1 MKQLMADIADE
12 ADEADIIVI
21 GAGVAGLAAARTLR
35 DAGRDVIVLEGRDRI
50 GGRIWTDHALGV
62 PVDLGATWIHGIRG
76 NPITA
81 LARRHGLRTAFSNH
95 LAMRNYDADG
105 RLLSLD
111 ETLAL
116 RAERDRLLAGAMALG
131 SRLGH
136 DISLADAIARL
147 CPGGPDARDAGPD
160 AGRPAGPDAA
170 RSAGQDPKPDMERC
184 RLNAL
189 MAWHEL
195 LMGGDCERL
204 SVQHMGDDDDLPG
217 PDHLFPAGYHGVVA
231 CLAAGLDIRPGQAVH
246 GIDWSGADVKVAA
259 TGGTLR
265 ARAVI
270 ITVPL
275 GVLAAGTIAFTP
287 ALPARKQ
294 DAIARLGMGN
304 LDKIAMRFDRPF
316 WPREVVHL
324 GYMSRTRGEL
334 SGFLSMLPFGMPVL
348 VAFTSGGFG
357 RWLAAQDD
365 AATVAHTLDVLRCM
379 FGSAVA
385 PPAGV
390 RITRWGRDPFSLGA
404 YSHVPVGATGAD
416 YDRMAEP
423 VAGKLLFAGEA
434 MHRQFP
440 ATVHGA
446 YLSGQR
452 EARRLLQGTV

>member
-1 MKQLMADIADE
+1 MKLPMVDIADNV
-12 ADEADIIVI
+12 DVLVI

-35 DAGRDVIVLEGRDRI
+35 DAGRHVIVLEARGRI
-50 GGRIWTDHALGV
+50 GGRIWTDHTLGGA
-62 PVDLGATWIHGIRG
+62 VDLGATWIHGIRG

-116 RAERDRLLAGAMALG
+116 RAERDRLLARAMALG
-131 SRLGH
+131 SRLRH
-136 DISLADAIARL
+136 DISLAEAIARL
-147 CPGGPDARDAGPD
+147 CPGGPDAQDAVQG
-160 AGRPAGPDAA
+160 
-170 RSAGQDPKPDMERC
+170 AGQVAAQATGRDIARC
-184 RLNAL
+184 RLDAL
-189 MAWHEL
+189 MTWHEL

-217 PDHLFPAGYHGVVA
+217 PDHLFPAGYHGIVA

-246 GIDWSGADVKVAA
+246 GIDWSGADVKVTA

-270 ITVPL
+270 VTVPL

-287 ALPARKQ
+287 ALPAHKQ
-294 DAIARLGMGN
+294 DVIARLGMGN

-348 VAFTSGGFG
+348 VAFTSGCFG

-365 AATVAHTLDVLRCM
+365 ATTVAHTLDVLRRM

-404 YSHVPVGATGAD
+404 YSHVPVGAMGAD

-434 MHRQFP
+434 THRQFP